1 MKTPKSSEIQQLNIS
16 PGDLGAD
23 DDKAIGRLI
32 ADTKLKATQ
41 QAFDSRYE
49 KGITSWIEKQGPTQ
63 EDIEKG
69 QLLASIA
76 IEARRQAIIDTV
88 LRSAGF
94 FAILA
99 PTALILN
106 FSPPTAIGLSCPL
119 AMVAAFV
126 TEEK

>member
-1 MKTPKSSEIQQLNIS
+1 MRDPQLPKAQQPTIA
-16 PGDLGAD
+16 PGDLGAE
-23 DDKAIGRLI
+23 DDKAIGHLI
-32 ADTKLKATQ
+32 ADTKLKTTQ
-41 QAFDSRYE
+41 EAFTERYE
-49 KGITSWIEKQGPTQ
+49 KGITNWLEQQGPTQ

-88 LRSAGF
+88 VRSAGF

-126 TEEK
+126 TEDK

>member
-76 IEARRQAIIDTV
+76 IEARRKALIDTTV
-88 LRSAGF
+88 RSGGF
-94 FAILA
+94 FGALMA
-99 PTALILN
+99 AALIIN
-106 FSPPTAIGLSCPL
+106 IPPHMAIAFCSPASVIAGIL
-119 AMVAAFV
+119 
-126 TEEK
+126 TEQK